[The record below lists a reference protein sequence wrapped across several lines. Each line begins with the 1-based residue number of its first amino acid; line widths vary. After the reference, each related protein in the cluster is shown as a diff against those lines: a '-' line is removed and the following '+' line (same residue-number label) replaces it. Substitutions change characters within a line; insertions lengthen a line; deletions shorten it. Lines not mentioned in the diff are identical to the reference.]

1 MGILPYIMSTVLVLV
16 AVQEQ
21 NNDETTA
28 DSTST
33 VKIGS
38 DVILDENF
46 PNPFWAKTIVSF
58 TIAKDDSVKIELF
71 NLLGDSVGVVLDAF
85 LKAGSH
91 SVTFGTDG
99 LISGVYF
106 YRLITPDTS
115 ITRKMMLL
123 K

>member
-46 PNPFWAKTIVSF
+46 PNPF
-58 TIAKDDSVKIELF
+58 
-71 NLLGDSVGVVLDAF
+71 
-85 LKAGSH
+85 
-91 SVTFGTDG
+91 
-99 LISGVYF
+99 
-106 YRLITPDTS
+106 
-115 ITRKMMLL
+115 
-123 K
+123 